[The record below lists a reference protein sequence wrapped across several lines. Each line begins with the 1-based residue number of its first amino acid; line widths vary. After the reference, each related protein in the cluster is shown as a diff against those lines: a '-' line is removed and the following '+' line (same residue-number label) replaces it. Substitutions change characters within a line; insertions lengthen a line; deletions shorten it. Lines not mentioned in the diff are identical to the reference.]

1 MGEFNNILMHD
12 IVLIKFKNM
21 VKRRISPDGV
31 LRSILKPAWHLL
43 NKHVHLWETNFNAV
57 ELEITT
63 FCNLACLN
71 CDRSV
76 RQAPTGE
83 LMSLEQ
89 VEKFVKESLD
99 LNYKWGRIMILG
111 GEPTLHPQFFEILN
125 TIKKYKDKNP
135 DCVVGLTTNGY
146 GEKVRRIIDR
156 TPDWVQITDTNKRSN
171 KQNFSSYNIAPV
183 DIIRYRKA
191 VFSKGCA
198 IMERCGLGLTRYGY
212 FPCGAGASVARV
224 FGFDIG
230 IKKLSMVKSPV
241 IKQQLN
247 RLCCYCGH
255 FKDAFEPESA
265 SVSEE
270 VMSPAW
276 QTAYQAYN
284 IKKPEL
290 TLY

>member
-1 MGEFNNILMHD
+1 MLTHD
-12 IVLIKFKNM
+12 MVLIKLKNM
-21 VKRRISPDGV
+21 VKQHVRPDGV
-31 LRSILKPAWHLL
+31 LRKILKPAWHLL
-43 NKHVHLWETNFNAV
+43 NKHFHLWETNLHAV

-76 RQAPTGE
+76 RQSPTGE
-83 LMSLEQ
+83 SMSLEQ
-89 VEKFVKESLD
+89 VEKFVKESCD

-111 GEPTLHPQFFEILN
+111 GEPTLHPQFFEVLN

-135 DCVVGLTTNGY
+135 DCVVDLATNGY
-146 GEKVRRIIDR
+146 GEKARKIIDR
-156 TPDWVQITDTNKRSN
+156 TPAWVQIMDTHKQSN
-171 KQNFSSYNIAPV
+171 KQNFSSYNIAPI
-183 DIIRYRKA
+183 DLIRYRKT

-198 IMERCGLGLTRYGY
+198 ITERCGLGLTRYGY

-230 IKKLSMVKSPV
+230 LKKLALVNRQVIKKQLS
-241 IKQQLN
+241 QLC
-247 RLCCYCGH
+247 RYCGH
-255 FKDAFEPESA
+255 FKDAFEPESV

-270 VMSPAW
+270 IISPSWEA
-276 QTAYQAYN
+276 AYKAYK
-284 IKKPEL
+284 IIKPEL